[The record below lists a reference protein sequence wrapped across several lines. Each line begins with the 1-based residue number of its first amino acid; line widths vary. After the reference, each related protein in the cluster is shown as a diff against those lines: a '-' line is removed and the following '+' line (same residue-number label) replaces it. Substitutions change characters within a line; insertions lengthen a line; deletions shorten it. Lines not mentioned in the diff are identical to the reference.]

1 LLKTAKGNPLLLP
14 ETAMPISALQRFGIS
29 GLGLLVLVLIA
40 LPLLSVIAPRA
51 LGFLPALAGFSGLAL
66 SRLAYGA
73 WPRWPI
79 AYLRWMALLLVLM
92 VLSALWSIDQ
102 AETLERSMKA
112 LPVLLGGAALCA
124 FMASLPLHEIG
135 RLITWL
141 PRMTLIGG
149 VFLVLNLYFEG
160 FLYSW
165 MGAEPFART
174 IEAGINLAPLNR
186 GVMVFA
192 FFSILS
198 AACLFQGLQ
207 GRPAKTERRA
217 VVLMLGVLLI
227 LMLYQTHSQSAQL
240 SIITALLVA
249 AVFPYRAEKAWLAL
263 SALLAALVFAAPFV
277 AQILYIHVAPIIAD
291 FSWFKNGYAA
301 ARFEIWNFI
310 SVRILESPFW
320 GFGAEATRA
329 MTFDHAQ
336 AYHRDNSVL
345 HPHNF
350 ALQMWIEFGVLGAA
364 FASGFLI
371 WMIRIVKNL
380 GTAQARLILP
390 LLIAC
395 IAAAATSYGLWQGW
409 WIGLFT
415 LLAAYAQ
422 ALARITSAAA
432 EPAQS

>member
-1 LLKTAKGNPLLLP
+1 
-14 ETAMPISALQRFGIS
+14 MPISALQRFGIS
-29 GLGLLVLVLIA
+29 GLGLLILVLIA
-40 LPLLSVIAPRA
+40 LPLLTVIAPRA
-51 LGFLPALAGFSGLAL
+51 LGFLPALVGFGGLAL
-66 SRLAYGA
+66 SRLVYGA
-73 WPRWPI
+73 WPRLPL
-79 AYLRWMALLLVLM
+79 AYLRWMAALLVLM
-92 VLSALWSIDQ
+92 ALSAFWSIDQ

-149 VFLVLNLYFEG
+149 VFVILNLYFEG
-160 FLYSW
+160 FLYEGIS
-165 MGAEPFART
+165 AEPVFKTTA
-174 IEAGINLAPLNR
+174 AGVNLAPMNR
-186 GVMVFA
+186 SVMVFA

-198 AACLFQGLQ
+198 AACLFHGMR
-207 GRPAKTERRA
+207 GPAKKERREVA
-217 VVLMLGVLLI
+217 LMLGVLLI

-240 SIITALLVA
+240 SIIAALLVA
-249 AVFPYRAEKAWLAL
+249 SVFPYRAEKAWHVLC
-263 SALLAALVFAAPFV
+263 ALLAALVFAAPFI
-277 AQILYIHVAPIIAD
+277 AQILYAHVAPMVAD

-301 ARFEIWNFI
+301 ARLEIWHFI
-310 SVRILESPFW
+310 SVRILESPLW

-336 AYHRDNSVL
+336 TYHRDNSVL

-364 FASGFLI
+364 FASVFLI
-371 WMIRIVKNL
+371 WVVRTVKNL
-380 GTAQARLILP
+380 GAAQARLILP